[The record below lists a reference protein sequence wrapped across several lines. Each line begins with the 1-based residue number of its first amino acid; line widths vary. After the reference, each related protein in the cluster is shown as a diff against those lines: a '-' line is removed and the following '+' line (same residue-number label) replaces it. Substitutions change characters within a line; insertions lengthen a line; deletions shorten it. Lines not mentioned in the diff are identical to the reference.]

1 MLFPTSC
8 PLQTPALRACLLGL
22 ALLARPAAAQ
32 EPDLQEV
39 LSKALA
45 LHQAGDLEGAANLY
59 IEVLRA
65 VPQAFRVRSN
75 LGAAWAG
82 LGRFDDAIDQYQQ
95 ALAVEDD
102 PSVRH
107 NLAVALSKT
116 GRTSEAADQ
125 SRRVLEVQPG
135 SRDALLLL
143 AECELRLGED
153 AKAVELLQG
162 APAALQ
168 GDKAVAYLL
177 GTALLNLGRLGEAQ
191 SVMERVLQGDTPEG
205 HVLLGSMHSRRGDW
219 TAARTEFEKAR
230 ATGTKLPLVNFLY
243 GEALMKG
250 RSDWEGAANAFR
262 AELAIDPN
270 HFESN
275 LLLGTLLREEGR
287 HEEALTYLNRA
298 ARLHA
303 GDLAVKFSLGAA
315 LLATGGI
322 EEARR
327 LLEDVSAAAPGHLPT
342 QMQLAVLYTRLGRKD
357 DAARARQNVV
367 RLQKEAD
374 TKSFQGVRESIT
386 DIIGKTA
393 PEGAAPA
400 KQP

>member
-1 MLFPTSC
+1 MGAF
-8 PLQTPALRACLLGL
+8 LLG
-22 ALLARPAAAQ
+22 APAAAQ
-32 EPDLQEV
+32 DPDLQAV

-59 IEVLRA
+59 VEVLRA

-82 LGRFDDAIDQYQQ
+82 LGRYDDAIDQYQQ

-102 PSVRH
+102 ASVRH
-107 NLAVALSKT
+107 NLAVALVKA
-116 GRTSEAADQ
+116 GRTADAAAE
-125 SRRVLEVQPG
+125 SRRVLGTLPG
-135 SRDALLLL
+135 NRDALLLL
-143 AECELRLGED
+143 AECELRLGRDKD
-153 AKAVELLQG
+153 ALELLRG
-162 APAALQ
+162 TPAALQ
-168 GDKAVAYLL
+168 DDRAVAYLL
-177 GTALLNLGRLGEAQ
+177 GTALLNLNRLGEAQ
-191 SVMERVLQGDTPEG
+191 SVMDRVFKGDSPEG
-205 HVLLGSMHSRRGDW
+205 HVLLGSMYTRRGDW
-219 TAARTEFEKAR
+219 TAARGEYEKAL
-230 ATGTKLPLVNFLY
+230 AANAKLPLVNYLY
-243 GEALMKG
+243 GEALMKE
-250 RSDWEGAANAFR
+250 RSDWEGAARAFR

-287 HEEALTYLNRA
+287 HEEALTFLRHA

-303 GDLAVKFSLGAA
+303 DDLAVKFSLGAA
-315 LLATGGI
+315 LLATGSL

-327 LLEDVSAAAPGHLPT
+327 LLEDVSTAAPGHLPT
-342 QMQLAVLYTRLGRKD
+342 QMQLAVLYTRLRRPQ

-374 TKSFQGVRESIT
+374 AKSFQGVRESIT
-386 DIIGKTA
+386 DIIGKTGPA
-393 PEGAAPA
+393 EAAAP